1 MRGLGGV
8 AHSASAPVG
17 VDLEVLSLAMRQ
29 RSRQVYVRALLRD
42 KLSLASAVFLII
54 LFLSAIFANII
65 APHDPEAGSLMLRN
79 KPPMTEASDG
89 GFPYVLGTDALG
101 HDQLSR
107 LLYGARVSLMV
118 GFASVLVSGTIGVL
132 LGLISG
138 YYRGIVD
145 DLIMRFVDLQ
155 MGFPSLLVALLVL
168 YVLGAGVWKVVLVLA
183 VTRWMVYARV
193 TRSLVLS
200 YREYVFVEA
209 ARATGCSDKRILFFH
224 MLPNLLSPILV
235 LATLEVGTMILTEAS
250 LSFLGL
256 GIRPPQSSWGLM
268 LAQGRGYITSAWWLV
283 TFPGLVILLTAL
295 SLNLLSTWVRAVTD
309 PVTRWRFLAPKRVA
323 SQIAESSNPAPAGGA

>member
-1 MRGLGGV
+1 MTE
-8 AHSASAPVG
+8 PVNDTYR
-17 VDLEVLSLAMRQ
+17 VPTAMDPEALAGATRP
-29 RSRQVYVRALLRD
+29 RAWQVYLRALLRD
-42 KLSLASAVFLII
+42 KLALTSAVFLII
-54 LFLSAIFANII
+54 LFLSAIFAGVVS
-65 APHDPEAGSLMLRN
+65 PHDPEAGGLMLRN

-107 LLYGARVSLMV
+107 LLHGARVSLMV

-209 ARATGCSDKRILFFH
+209 ARATGCSDRRILFLH

-283 TFPGLVILLTAL
+283 TFPGLAILLTAL

-309 PVTRWRFLAPKRVA
+309 PVTRWRFLAPKRVV
-323 SQIAESSNPAPAGGA
+323 SQIAESPEPAPALKA